1 MSINVGDLVATTMR
15 YYAPTIFD
23 NISNHNAF
31 ASHIRKDGVV
41 KKHISGGRVYSEKV
55 MYGDNNSI
63 KFFDGYESFT
73 PPTTDQNVVD
83 FADYDPKQL
92 AGFISI
98 SSREEMQNQGKE
110 QIIDFTKVRLQ
121 QLQANLAN
129 TFGAS
134 LFSDGTGTGGKE
146 IGGLQLLVADDPTA
160 AGTVGGIDQSANA
173 FWRNQTRSS
182 ASAWSASNIE
192 AEMMALWL
200 NTIRGANKPNR
211 IYTDQKGYSTYWSAL
226 VDKRRYTDAGE
237 AEGSFK
243 GLVFENASV
252 YYDDNC
258 PANRMYFIDTKAL
271 CFYTTIDEVFKVH
284 KPREITNALYSVT
297 PVEMMGNLATGRRE
311 AHAVLIDDN

>member
-15 YYAPTIFD
+15 YYAPTLFD

-31 ASHIRKDGVV
+31 ASHIRQDGVV

-55 MYGDNNSI
+55 LYGDNNSI
-63 KFFDGYESFT
+63 KWFDGYETFV

-110 QIIDFTKVRLQ
+110 QIIDFTKARLK

-129 TFGAS
+129 TFGAA

-160 AGTVGGIDQSANA
+160 AGTVGGIDQAANA
-173 FWRNQTRSS
+173 FWRNQTRTSSS
-182 ASAWSASNIE
+182 AWTASNIE

-200 NTIRGANKPNR
+200 NTIRGGDKPRR
-211 IYTDQKGYSTYWSAL
+211 IYTDQNGYSTYWSAL
-226 VDKRRYTDAGE
+226 VDKRRYTSEEE
-237 AEGSFK
+237 AEGSFR
-243 GLVFENASV
+243 GLAFEGAKV

-258 PANRMYFIDTKAL
+258 PSDRMYFVDTNAL
-271 CFYTTIDEVFKVH
+271 CLYTTIDDVFKVH
-284 KPREITNALYSVT
+284 KPRNITNALYSVT
-297 PVEMMGNLATGRRE
+297 PVEAMCNLTTGRRE
-311 AHAVLIDDN
+311 AHGVLING